1 MTAEK
6 DLGITGNKNGIF
18 MRQGDEN
25 ALKLGFDDGGSS
37 CEYIKPNWTAYCTL
51 GNYIVCEA
59 YLNFLKN
66 EWP

>member
-1 MTAEK
+1 MANVGRAVTAEK

-37 CEYIKPNWTAYCTL
+37 CEYIKPN
-51 GNYIVCEA
+51 
-59 YLNFLKN
+59 
-66 EWP
+66 